1 MTDYAD
7 VFYLSY
13 WRATQRTIDGVG
25 FLDAFYKNFLASS
38 PEIAKRFEH
47 TSFDALVR
55 MLSISIVHVAK
66 YYQMRQ
72 ADPLLKVLADRHSR
86 ADLDIKPEWYDHWV
100 AALIQ
105 TVEVYDPEFD
115 DTKRESWRR
124 VLTPGVEYMRSRYDG
139 EPPDLPVD
147 ESGS

>member
-7 VFYLSY
+7 IFYLSY
-13 WRATQRTIDGVG
+13 WRATQRTLDGVG

-47 TSFDALVR
+47 TSFDALER
-55 MLSISIVHVAK
+55 MLSISLVHVAK

-72 ADPLLKVLADRHSR
+72 PDPLLQVLAARRSR
-86 ADLDIKPEWYDHWV
+86 ADLDINPEWYDHWV

-115 DTKRESWRR
+115 ESNRP
-124 VLTPGVEYMRSRYDG
+124 TNRSPRS
-139 EPPDLPVD
+139 PW
-147 ESGS
+147 